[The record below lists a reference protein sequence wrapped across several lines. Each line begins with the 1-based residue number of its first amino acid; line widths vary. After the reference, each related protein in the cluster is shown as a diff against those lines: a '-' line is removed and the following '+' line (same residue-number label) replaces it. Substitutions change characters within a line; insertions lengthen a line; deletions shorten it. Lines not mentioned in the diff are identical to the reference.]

1 MNLID
6 PPHDIKN
13 LNTVLW
19 WQGTHI
25 SFIGEKSITESLISD
40 FCTWIK
46 GMSYK
51 KKFNFS
57 DNYNGS
63 NIIK

>member
-51 KKFNFS
+51 ICSK
-57 DNYNGS
+57 
-63 NIIK
+63 